1 MSAKPRCTRAVTMSK
16 TPRDLKQRIS
26 RLSLLIVSGCAIITS
41 TVGSA
46 VFDLRER
53 RAMMSAAAR
62 VSSGWWIGQPE
73 SGAHRSDRS
82 G

>member
-16 TPRDLKQRIS
+16 IPCDLKQWIT
-26 RLSLLIVSGCAIITS
+26 RLSLLIVSGCASITS

-62 VSSGWWIGQPE
+62 VSSGWWIGQAE
-73 SGAHRSDRS
+73 REGQASHLLG
-82 G
+82 